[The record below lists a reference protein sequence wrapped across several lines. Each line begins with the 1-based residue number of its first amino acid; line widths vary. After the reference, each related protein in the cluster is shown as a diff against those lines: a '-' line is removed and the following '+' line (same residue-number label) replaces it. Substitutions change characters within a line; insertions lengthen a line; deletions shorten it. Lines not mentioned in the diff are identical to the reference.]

1 MGLFK
6 KFTSIFK
13 KLVKIKKPKKVE
25 KVKKPAKKPVK
36 KAVPEP
42 KKVAAPKRGEP
53 RPEISGREKPPV
65 KKPPVKRPPVK
76 KKDLREIYKIL
87 KEPHI
92 SEKATVLTDQNKYVF
107 KIMPRANKVETKK
120 AVENLYGVRVKDVN
134 IINVH
139 RKRKVLRGVEGF
151 KTGYKKAIVTLKE
164 GEKIEI
170 VPR

>member
-6 KFTSIFK
+6 KLASIFK
-13 KLVKIKKPKKVE
+13 KSEKPKPK
-25 KVKKPAKKPVK
+25 AKKPVK
-36 KAVPEP
+36 KSVEKAKPIQAGP
-42 KKVAAPKRGEP
+42 PKSKKVLAG
-53 RPEISGREKPPV
+53 
-65 KKPPVKRPPVK
+65 KPPVKRPPAK
-76 KKDLREIYKIL
+76 KKDLRQIYKIL

>member
-1 MGLFK
+1 MGLFSK
-6 KFTSIFK
+6 LKSIFK
-13 KLVKIKKPKKVE
+13 KPVKIKKPKKAAPPKPKE
-25 KVKKPAKKPVK
+25 KIKVVKK
-36 KAVPEP
+36 E
-42 KKVAAPKRGEP
+42 
-53 RPEISGREKPPV
+53 EIKKPPV
-65 KKPPVKRPPVK
+65 KKPPVKRPAVK

-170 VPR
+170 APR

>member
-6 KFTSIFK
+6 KLASIFK
-13 KLVKIKKPKKVE
+13 KPEKPKPKL
-25 KVKKPAKKPVK
+25 KKPAKKPDK

-42 KKVAAPKRGEP
+42 KKVE
-53 RPEISGREKPPV
+53 V
-65 KKPPVKRPPVK
+65 VKRPPVK
-76 KKDLREIYKIL
+76 KKDLREVYKIL

-120 AVENLYGVRVKDVN
+120 AVENLYGVRVKNVN

-139 RKRKVLRGVEGF
+139 RKRRVLRGVEGF
-151 KTGYKKAIVTLKE
+151 KTGYKKAIVTLEE

>member
-6 KFTSIFK
+6 KLISIFK
-13 KLVKIKKPKKVE
+13 P
-25 KVKKPAKKPVK
+25 KKPAKKPVK
-36 KAVPEP
+36 KPIP
-42 KKVAAPKRGEP
+42 KPKEKVE
-53 RPEISGREKPPV
+53 V
-65 KKPPVKRPPVK
+65 VKRPPVK
-76 KKDLREIYKIL
+76 KKDLREVYKIL

-139 RKRKVLRGVEGF
+139 RKRRVLRGIEGF
-151 KTGYKKAIVTLKE
+151 KTGYKKAIVTLEE

>member
-6 KFTSIFK
+6 KLKSIFK
-13 KLVKIKKPKKVE
+13 KPRKVPLQGKPEKPKPKAKE
-25 KVKKPAKKPVK
+25 PTKKPAKKPVK

-42 KKVAAPKRGEP
+42 KKAKVA
-53 RPEISGREKPPV
+53 EKEKV

-76 KKDLREIYKIL
+76 KKDLREVYKIL

-120 AVENLYGVRVKDVN
+120 AIENLYGVRVKDVN

-151 KTGYKKAIVTLKE
+151 KTGYKKEIVTLKE

>member
-6 KFTSIFK
+6 KLISIF
-13 KLVKIKKPKKVE
+13 
-25 KVKKPAKKPVK
+25 KKPVK
-36 KAVPEP
+36 KPVPKP
-42 KKVAAPKRGEP
+42 KKKVEVVK
-53 RPEISGREKPPV
+53 PEV

-76 KKDLREIYKIL
+76 KKDLREVYKIL

-139 RKRKVLRGVEGF
+139 RKRRVLRGIEGF
-151 KTGYKKAIVTLKE
+151 KTGYKKAIVTLEE

>member
-6 KFTSIFK
+6 KLTSIFK
-13 KLVKIKKPKKVE
+13 KPVKIKKPKKVE
-25 KVKKPAKKPVK
+25 KAKKPAKKPVK

-42 KKVAAPKRGEP
+42 KKAKVA
-53 RPEISGREKPPV
+53 EKEKV

-76 KKDLREIYKIL
+76 KKDLREVYKIL

-120 AVENLYGVRVKDVN
+120 AIENLYGVRVKDVN

>member
-6 KFTSIFK
+6 KLKSIF
-13 KLVKIKKPKKVE
+13 KPKKVE
-25 KVKKPAKKPVK
+25 KPKPKPEKPAKKPVK
-36 KAVPEP
+36 KPIP
-42 KKVAAPKRGEP
+42 KPKEKVE
-53 RPEISGREKPPV
+53 V
-65 KKPPVKRPPVK
+65 VKRPPVK

-120 AVENLYGVRVKDVN
+120 AVENLYGVRVKGVN
-134 IINVH
+134 IVNVH
-139 RKRKVLRGVEGF
+139 RKRRVLRGVEGF
-151 KTGYKKAIVTLKE
+151 KTGYKKAIVTLEK